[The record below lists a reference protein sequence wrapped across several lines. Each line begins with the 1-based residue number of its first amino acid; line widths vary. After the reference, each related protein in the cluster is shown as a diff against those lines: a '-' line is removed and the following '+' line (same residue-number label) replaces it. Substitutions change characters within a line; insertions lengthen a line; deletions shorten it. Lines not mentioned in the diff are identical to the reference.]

1 MKPIYPS
8 LSRLRALRM
17 VCATGSFSTAAEQ
30 LLLTQPAVS
39 SQIRQL
45 ERETGAQ
52 LIERIGKR
60 ARATPEGAVLIA
72 TATRIFDELDSALEE
87 LSSMQGETSG
97 PLHIG
102 AGATAATH
110 LLPSVLAEFERAN
123 PKVEIQLTTG
133 NTRDMLPALKRADM
147 DIAIVT
153 GPITENELSYAP
165 FFSDRLFCLAPPAQV
180 RGMKALQ
187 PADFEDK
194 RLVLYEPGGYIRQI
208 IDDWFSSAESRP
220 GEVFDIGNADAQAN
234 FVRAGFGWSII
245 SEMAGMAEAARGG
258 VRLIP
263 LAPPLSREIVVA
275 WRADRGDRPAI
286 SAASGLFSMYGKT
299 RKPLTDP

>member
-1 MKPIYPS
+1 MKPLYPS
-8 LSRLRALRM
+8 LARLRALRM
-17 VCATGSFSTAAEQ
+17 VCATGSFSTAAER
-30 LLLTQPAVS
+30 LLLTQPAIS

-45 ERETGAQ
+45 ERETGVQ
-52 LIERIGKR
+52 LVERIGKR
-60 ARATPEGAVLIA
+60 AKATSEGAVLIA
-72 TATRIFDELDSALEE
+72 SAARIFDELDRALEE

-110 LLPSVLAEFERAN
+110 LLPGVLAEFERAN

-153 GPITENELSYAP
+153 GPVMEDELACAP
-165 FFSDRLFCLAPPAQV
+165 FFSDRLFCLAPPSEV
-180 RGMKALQ
+180 RRVKALQ
-187 PADFEDK
+187 PADFKDK

-208 IDDWFSSAESRP
+208 IDDWFSRAGSRP

-245 SEMAGMAEAARGG
+245 SEMAGAAEAARGG
-258 VRLIP
+258 VKLIP
-263 LAPPLSREIVVA
+263 LSPPLSREIVVA

-286 SAASGLFSMYGKT
+286 SAASGLFSAHGKT

>member
-1 MKPIYPS
+1 MKPLYPS
-8 LSRLRALRM
+8 LSRLRALRA
-17 VCATGSFSTAAEQ
+17 VCATGSFSMAAEQ

-45 ERETGAQ
+45 EHETGVQ
-52 LIERIGKR
+52 LVERIGKR
-60 ARATPEGAVLIA
+60 AKSTAEGAVLIA
-72 TATRIFDELDSALEE
+72 SATRIFDELDKSLEQ
-87 LSSMQGETSG
+87 LNLMHGETSG

-110 LLPSVLAEFERAN
+110 LLPGVLAEFERRH

-147 DIAIVT
+147 DIAVVT
-153 GPITENELSYAP
+153 GPVSGDELSHAP
-165 FFSDRLFCLAPPAQV
+165 FFTDRLFCLAPPTEV
-180 RGMKALQ
+180 RRVKALK

-208 IDDWFSSAESRP
+208 IDDWFSRAETRP

-245 SEMAGMAEAARGG
+245 SEMAGATEAARGG
-258 VRLIP
+258 VKLIP

-286 SAASGLFSMYGKT
+286 SAASSLFSMCGKS